1 MGDKVYVLGG
11 AQTDF
16 ERNWSKEGKNVIA
29 LLKEV
34 VSDALS
40 EVKLTYEDIRR
51 LNCEIGSPVLLEI
64 LLPKNTYSRDIWEH
78 Y

>member
-40 EVKLTYEDIRR
+40 EVKLT
-51 LNCEIGSPVLLEI
+51 
-64 LLPKNTYSRDIWEH
+64 
-78 Y
+78 